1 MYSIHELAAMF
12 NLPRR
17 TIRYYVERGVLP
29 RPAGTVGANRRWAYY
44 TDEHVRILR
53 LVRREVHDRV
63 TLADLAERRLIQEE
77 SRA

>member
-1 MYSIHELAAMF
+1 MYTIHDLTSMF
-12 NLPRR
+12 GLSRR
-17 TIRYYVERGVLP
+17 AIYYYIERGVLP
-29 RPAGTVGANRRWAYY
+29 RPQGRRRGPGAYY

-63 TLADLAERRLIQEE
+63 TLADLAERRLIQEQ